1 MHSSHGVHGNLYLQ
15 VLAVQ
20 FLQEHVL
27 QTFQLLNQLVVQLL
41 QTHRQDIKQLVVMV
55 MALVY
60 LLVMIGEM
68 LAAAQQLLL
77 TFQLPL

>member
-1 MHSSHGVHGNLYLQ
+1 MHSSHGVHGHLYLQ